1 MKITKNIIII
11 SCLVS
16 CICGCKQKE
25 QTPSETLDTSLDG
38 TIGSICEP
46 SGFASIQVQGYS
58 LVWGLPGTGS
68 GQCTPAVKEQLRQ
81 LLHKYGKDNSLSE
94 YYQGMTADQ
103 IIESTTTA
111 VVMVRG
117 LVPAG
122 APRGKKFEVQ
132 VTSFPN
138 TQTTSLQGGQL
149 MKTELQVVAPGRTG
163 QPLASR
169 AIAFA
174 EGPIFINPF
183 AQSTQKADP
192 RYGVVLNG
200 GKTLFDR
207 NIQLAIMQPDYRTAQ
222 LIQRRINSR
231 FGNIDE
237 KNIAEAKRNSVA
249 LQIPKTYRE
258 DYQHFVALVMGL
270 YLQDNPG
277 YLENKVRELNETAQ
291 KPDADYESIALAWEG
306 LGRICLPSLEKLYQ
320 NSTGKLQ
327 YYAAR
332 TALYLDNRKAIDTL
346 IQIAMDDA
354 HPCQL
359 QAARDLKRTAGDPS
373 ARSCLKKLLNHT
385 NVRLRLLA
393 YDGLSTI
400 QDPCITSVTIP
411 SGYRVDFVETS
422 GASLVCAW
430 TTEDPRIVFFGRETR
445 CHDNIFFESKDLL
458 TINSRPNE
466 NTVTIIRQ
474 LGQDQ
479 KFATLTSSN
488 QVGDLIQTLAMPLQN
503 PKARKRSGAGLS
515 FSQLA
520 GVLYRLCEDNQVIPA
535 EFRLHRVPEDLIG

>member
-1 MKITKNIIII
+1 MKITKSIIII
-11 SCLVS
+11 SCLIT

-25 QTPSETLDTSLDG
+25 QSPSAAPVALQD

-46 SGFASIQVQGYS
+46 TGFASVQVQGYS

-68 GQCTPAVKEQLRQ
+68 GQCSPAVKEQLRQ
-81 LLHKYGKDNSLSE
+81 LIHKYGEDSGLVNRYPE
-94 YYQGMTADQ
+94 MTADQ
-103 IIESTTTA
+103 IIESLTTA

-122 APRGKKFEVQ
+122 APKGKKFEVQ
-132 VTSFPN
+132 VTAFPN
-138 TQTTSLQGGQL
+138 SQITSLQGGIL

-169 AIAFA
+169 PTAYA

-183 AQSTQKADP
+183 TKDNQKSDP

-200 GKTLFDR
+200 GETIFDR
-207 NIQLAIMQPDYRTAQ
+207 NIQLAILQPDYRTAQ
-222 LIQRRINSR
+222 LIQRRINTR
-231 FGNIDE
+231 FGSM
-237 KNIAEAKRNSVA
+237 KNSKIAEAKRNSVS
-249 LQIPKTYRE
+249 LQIPDEYRDE
-258 DYQHFVALVMGL
+258 YQRFVSLVLGL

-277 YLENKVRELNETAQ
+277 YLENKIRELNEAAQ
-291 KPDADYESIALAWEG
+291 KPDADYEAISLAWEG
-306 LGRICLPSLEKLYQ
+306 LGRVCLPSLEKIYQ
-320 NSTGKLQ
+320 SSTGKLQ

-332 TALYLDNRKAIDTL
+332 TALYLENMKAIDTL
-346 IQIAMDDA
+346 IQIAMDDS

-359 QAARDLKRTAGDPS
+359 PATRDLKRNAGDPS
-373 ARSCLKKLLNHT
+373 ARACLEKLLNSS

-393 YDGLSTI
+393 YDGLSKI
-400 QDPCITSVTIP
+400 KDPCITSVAVP
-411 SGYRVDFVETS
+411 SGYRIDFLETT
-422 GASLVCAW
+422 GTNLACVW
-430 TTEDPRIVFFGRETR
+430 TADQPRIVFFGRNAR
-445 CHDNIFFESKDLL
+445 CHDNVFFEWKDLI

-466 NTVTIIRQ
+466 DTIKIIRQ
-474 LGQDQ
+474 LGPGQ
-479 KFATLTSSN
+479 KFVTLSSSN
-488 QVGDLIQTLAMPLQN
+488 QVEDLIQTLAMPLVK
-503 PKARKRSGAGLS
+503 PGVKKRSGAGLS